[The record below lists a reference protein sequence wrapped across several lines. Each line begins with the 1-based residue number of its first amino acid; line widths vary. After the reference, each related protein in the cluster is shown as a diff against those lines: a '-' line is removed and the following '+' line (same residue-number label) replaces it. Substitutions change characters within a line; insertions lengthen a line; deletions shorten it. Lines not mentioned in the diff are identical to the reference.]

1 MGSLI
6 QGIKGTKRITIR
18 DSGGY
23 VLLFSILI
31 SSIILSIGIGI
42 ANITTKSLALR
53 SAGSDSQFAFYA
65 ADGGAECA
73 LLWDLKHP
81 GFTIDTVFATSTFSN
96 PPTSGVMCNGQDIAA
111 SWTISNT
118 TANAAETQFT
128 INLSGDTCAKVT
140 VTKTSSG
147 LNTQI
152 ISRGYNDGCVPDG
165 SGGLK
170 LGDFVRLLERAIRI
184 TF

>member
-1 MGSLI
+1 MEVHKEKS
-6 QGIKGTKRITIR
+6 KKRKIR
-18 DSGGY
+18 IANQNGY

-31 SSIILSIGIGI
+31 SSIILAIGMGI

-81 GFTIDTVFATSTFSN
+81 GFTLDTVFATSTFSN
-96 PPTSGVMCNGQDIAA
+96 PPTSGVMCNEQDIAV
-111 SWTISNT
+111 SWAISNT
-118 TANAAETQFT
+118 TANAAKTQFT
-128 INLSGDTCAKVT
+128 INLLGDTCAKVT
-140 VTKTSSG
+140 VSKTNSG
-147 LNTQI
+147 LDTQI
-152 ISRGYNDGCVPDG
+152 ISRGYNDDCA
-165 SGGLK
+165 GG
-170 LGDFVRLLERAIRI
+170 FVRLLERAIRI